1 MLRAYFA
8 AMIVVGLLTSAG
20 IQASAEPLSAGNT
33 GDVISAQLPLQSH
46 DEASLLANDVAN
58 PALALAMDNV
68 LKVAEESPVYFDLL
82 ELSGIELVSSC
93 GPVDKPCPKPTC
105 KTSQQCDTNCQTHRG
120 VRICAT
126 ACVSV
131 TRCTPR

>member
-1 MLRAYFA
+1 MSLANLA
-8 AMIVVGLLTSAG
+8 AMIMVGLVSLVGNT
-20 IQASAEPLSAGNT
+20 ASAEALSAGNE
-33 GDVISAQLPLQSH
+33 GDVVSTTLPLLSH
-46 DEASLLANDVAN
+46 RWASSLVNDGVHPVLAI
-58 PALALAMDNV
+58 AMDESEA
-68 LKVAEESPVYFDLL
+68 VAKESSLYFDLL
-82 ELSGIELVSSC
+82 RLSDIERVSSC

>member
-93 GPVDKPCPKPTC
+93 GPVDKPCKPTC
-105 KTSQQCDTNCQTHRG
+105 TTERDCSRSCKTDRRG
-120 VRICAT
+120 VRTCTEICW
-126 ACVSV
+126 SV
-131 TRCTPR
+131 TRCTR